1 MDTSALTYDSGPQAP
16 TAFSNG
22 PSCTQV
28 QAEWIASTIKGL
40 GEKGITRFEAT
51 PEEEEDWCKRMKEK
65 WDNSLFPLAKSWY
78 QGSNIPGKRVEP
90 LNW

>member
-1 MDTSALTYDSGPQAP
+1 
-16 TAFSNG
+16 
-22 PSCTQV
+22 V
-28 QAEWIASTIKGL
+28 QAEWIAATIKGL
-40 GEKGITRFEAT
+40 KEKGVTRFEAT